1 MSKRSLVLIL
11 IVGVLTVAAYALAIY
26 GFYAGRVFT
35 IPTGSMSNT
44 IIPGDRILA
53 RRFSREVKRGQIVIF
68 QYPGD
73 STYFLGRVI
82 GLPNETLE
90 IRGMNVY
97 INGNMR
103 VNEVRVMVESP
114 SDYTAELE
122 ELSTDGTGRYKVYYE
137 YGSTEVV
144 DESVLGPH
152 QIPPGHYFMMGD
164 NRDESHDSR
173 YRGSVPRELIWGEPF
188 VIYYSTN
195 VTTGELRWDRV
206 FKSIQ

>member
-35 IPTGSMSNT
+35 IPSGSMSNT

-73 STYFLGRVI
+73 GTYFLGRVI

-90 IRGMNVY
+90 QRGTAVY

-103 VNEVRVMVESP
+103 VNEVRVMTKPGADEY
-114 SDYTAELE
+114 DKLK
-122 ELSTDGTGRYKVYYE
+122 ELSSDGNGRYKVYYE
-137 YGSTEVV
+137 LGLTEVV
-144 DESVLGPH
+144 DESVVGPH

-164 NRDESHDSR
+164 NRDNSYDSR
-173 YRGSVPRELIWGEPF
+173 YRGPVPRELIWGEPF
-188 VIYYSTN
+188 IIYYSTN

>member
-1 MSKRSLVLIL
+1 MSKKSLVLIL
-11 IVGVLTVAAYALAIY
+11 IVGILTVAAYALAIY

-68 QYPGD
+68 QYAGD
-73 STYFLGRVI
+73 STYYLGRVI

-90 IRGMNVY
+90 MRGMNVY

-103 VNEVRVMVESP
+103 VNEVRVMVEAP
-114 SDYTAELE
+114 SDYYAELK
-122 ELSTDGTGRYKVYYE
+122 ELSTDGNGRYKVYYE
-137 YGSTEVV
+137 VGSTEVV

-152 QIPPGHYFMMGD
+152 QIPPGHYF
-164 NRDESHDSR
+164 
-173 YRGSVPRELIWGEPF
+173 
-188 VIYYSTN
+188 
-195 VTTGELRWDRV
+195 
-206 FKSIQ
+206 

>member
-1 MSKRSLVLIL
+1 VSKRNLVLIL

-26 GFYAGRVFT
+26 GFYAGRV
-35 IPTGSMSNT
+35 ISVPSGSMSNT
-44 IIPGDRILA
+44 IIPGDVLLA
-53 RRFSREVKRGQIVIF
+53 RRFSRELKRGQIVIL

-73 STYFLGRVI
+73 STYYLGRVI

-90 IRGMNVY
+90 MRGMNVY

-103 VNEVRVMVESP
+103 VNEVRVMVKST
-114 SDYTAELE
+114 SDYNAELR
-122 ELSTDGTGRYKVYYE
+122 ELSTDGNGRYKVYYE

-152 QIPPGHYFMMGD
+152 QIPPGHYFLMGD
-164 NRDESHDSR
+164 NRDNSEDSR
-173 YRGSVPRELIWGEPF
+173 YRGSVARELIWGEPF

-206 FKSIQ
+206 FKRIQ